1 MLPVNEVYATLLRDF
16 LACRMSVAL
25 FRRELRAALEA
36 VSAAENMRFQAMD
49 TAFELF
55 PRHLIQL
62 CDSVLAGE
70 LEPTLLPVIGR
81 CLFHSG
87 RFYWRN
93 PHPDGR
99 LVAEVLASWCAIDPA
114 SDLSQREVAQ
124 FREWIACGHPPA
136 PSARY

>member
-1 MLPVNEVYATLLRDF
+1 MLPVYEVYETLLRDF
-16 LACRMSVAL
+16 LACRLSVAL
-25 FRRELRAALEA
+25 FRRELRAAIKA
-36 VSAAENMRFQAMD
+36 ASAAENMRFQAMD
-49 TAFELF
+49 TGFELF

-70 LEPTLLPVIGR
+70 LEPALLPVIGR
-81 CLFHSG
+81 CLSHSG

-114 SDLSQREVAQ
+114 CGLSQREVAQ
-124 FREWIACGHPPA
+124 FREWIARGRPPA
-136 PSARY
+136 PSASH